1 MICSSKGPAEAL
13 SPKGPQKPGA
23 GPAKAAILIVSM
35 STSIQVPINLVW
47 QIGFPPFVE
56 RSFEILDGVILL
68 DCKEGSVFMFYCTIG
83 YLAFLAIINF
93 VVSFF
98 VRNLPDSFNEPKNNH
113 PVCTKSAYFRWHK
126 PTHLMETRFNTDSFK
141 SILALIFAVEEVN
154 ENPDLLPNITLGFQM
169 FDSCFLESASLQAVF
184 QTMSSNGNQPP
195 NYKCGSEPIVPAIIG
210 DVSTSSVAIARML
223 GLWRFPQVSYVAA
236 LPTLSN
242 KFEFPSFTR
251 TTVSTRSQPQALI
264 ELCKKFEWTW
274 IGVVASSADSYIQGV
289 VEFRKEAIKNGICI
303 EFFEIVTF
311 NPINNRIPKTVDIIS
326 RSTARVVILYST
338 IAEILL
344 LFHKILQEN
353 VNGKVWI
360 GTEAWYTIPPIDIQF
375 WTVLNGTIGIARSRN
390 ISPNFSSFL
399 QTLNPSK
406 YPRMIF
412 VKTFWEV
419 MFNCR
424 WPEPEV
430 NTHFIN
436 LGHVNKTCTGL
447 EKVVTNDVAELN
459 DPTSLFVY
467 MAHNAVYAIAHALH
481 NLLHCSPGEGPFHG
495 GSCANKQDIQ
505 PWQLLHYLRRVHFV
519 NTAGED
525 VSFNANGDIY
535 GHFDI
540 MNWQSEDNG
549 RQFLKVG
556 IFNEY
561 LDQKL
566 SINESAIFWA
576 GGQLP
581 VSVCSDVCPPG
592 YWKMPRRGQPVC
604 CYDCV
609 LCPESMVSNEAN
621 SARCFSCPQDFWPN
635 NKRIKCVPKVVEF
648 LSYEEPLGL
657 VLASLSIA
665 FSITTMMVLIV
676 FIRFRNTTVVKAN
689 NRNLSYVLLL
699 SLIFCFLCSF
709 VFIGCPVKLTCSV
722 RQSLFGIIFSLCISC
737 ILAKTIIVVIAFK
750 ATKPGSNLRV
760 WIGSKTAILVVSM
773 STSVQVLII
782 LVWQI
787 EFTPYLERNYGV
799 LLGVILLECNEGW
812 VVMFYCTIGYLAFLA
827 TISFVVAFLAR
838 NLPDSFNEAKYI
850 TFSMLTFLSVWS
862 TFIPAYLSTK
872 GKYIVAVEIFAI
884 FLSSFGLLCC
894 IFGPKCYI
902 ILLRPSMNTK
912 QYLKT

>member
-1 MICSSKGPAEAL
+1 MLTTYEDQEPSLDPHWGSTKTLTGKDTCLSRETPHCSAAGIKLAESKMRLYFHLYVMTLTFRSFGT
-13 SPKGPQKPGA
+13 
-23 GPAKAAILIVSM
+23 
-35 STSIQVPINLVW
+35 STSGCSLSIRAMADYTEKGDITLGLINAFRASYTQPVATFSK
-47 QIGFPPFVE
+47 QPPL
-56 RSFEILDGVILL
+56 RPCD
-68 DCKEGSVFMFYCTIG
+68 
-83 YLAFLAIINF
+83 
-93 VVSFF
+93 
-98 VRNLPDSFNEPKNNH
+98 
-113 PVCTKSAYFRWHK
+113 W
-126 PTHLMETRFNTDSFK
+126 FNTDSYK

-154 ENPDLLPNITLGFQM
+154 DNPDLLPNITLGFQM
-169 FDSCFLESASLQAVF
+169 FDSCFSESASVQAVF
-184 QTMSSNGNQPP
+184 QSMSSNGNQTP

-210 DVSTSSVAIARML
+210 DVSTSSVAMARVL
-223 GLWRFPQVSYVAA
+223 GLWRFPQVSYMAA
-236 LPTLSN
+236 LPSLSS

-264 ELCKKFEWTW
+264 ELCKKFRWTW
-274 IGVVASSADSYIQGV
+274 IGVVVSSTDYFIQGV
-289 VEFRKEAIKNGICI
+289 VEFRREAIKSGICI
-303 EFFEIVTF
+303 EFLEIVTF
-311 NPINNRIPKTVDIIS
+311 NPIHNRIPKTMEIVS
-326 RSTARVVILYST
+326 RATARVVILYCT
-338 IAEILL
+338 IAEIFL
-344 LFHKILQEN
+344 LFHEILQEN
-353 VNGKVWI
+353 MNRKVWI
-360 GTEAWYTIPPIDIQF
+360 GTEAWYTIPPIDKQF
-375 WTVLNGTIGIARSRN
+375 WTILNGTIGIARSRN
-390 ISPNFSSFL
+390 ISPNFSNYLKTFH
-399 QTLNPSK
+399 PSK

-412 VKTFWEV
+412 VETFWEV
-419 MFNCR
+419 MFTCK
-424 WPEPEV
+424 WPEAEV
-430 NTHFIN
+430 NNHFIN
-436 LGHVNKTCTGL
+436 VGHVNVTCTGL
-447 EKVVTNDVAELN
+447 EKVVTSDVAELN

-495 GSCANKQDIQ
+495 GSCANKQDLQ

-519 NTAGED
+519 NTAEED
-525 VSFNANGDIY
+525 VSFDANGDIY
-535 GHFDI
+535 GHFDM
-540 MNWQSEDNG
+540 MNWHLEDNR
-549 RQFLKVG
+549 RQFSKVG
-556 IFNEY
+556 IFNDY
-561 LDQKL
+561 LDEKL
-566 SINESAIFWA
+566 SINDSAIVWA
-576 GGQLP
+576 GGQGPEILP
-581 VSVCSDVCPPG
+581 PHSASWQKLPCLLGSLRWWDNLPAKLLHKV
-592 YWKMPRRGQPVC
+592 K
-604 CYDCV
+604 
-609 LCPESMVSNEAN
+609 EALMLKAKN
-621 SARCFSCPQDFWPN
+621 SAQCFSCPQDLWPN
-635 NKRIKCVPKVVEF
+635 RNRTKCAPKVVEF
-648 LSYEEPLGL
+648 LSYAEPLGL
-657 VLASLSIA
+657 VLASLSIT

-699 SLIFCFLCSF
+699 SLMLCFLCSF

-722 RQSLFGIIFSLCISC
+722 RQSLFGFIFSLCISC

-884 FLSSFGLLCC
+884 LLSSFGLLCC

-912 QYLKT
+912 QYLMSKG